1 MFPRRDK
8 YDNEMGAI
16 GGGNNFTDRDLSLR
30 VVSTTELSDPGKIT
44 LPLCASDFSI
54 QNED

>member
-8 YDNEMGAI
+8 YDNEIGAI

-30 VVSTTELSDPGKIT
+30 LVSTTELSDPGKIT
-44 LPLCASDFSI
+44 LSLCVSDFSI